1 MSFFKYKGI
10 KALVR
15 ALTNCDSL
23 NEKEKDQMLLHGN
36 MSDNWKT
43 HFFLVDDLNMILEA
57 MNLKPYNSELYFQ
70 RIVIHL
76 GI

>member
-1 MSFFKYKGI
+1 
-10 KALVR
+10 
-15 ALTNCDSL
+15 
-23 NEKEKDQMLLHGN
+23 

-43 HFFLVDDLNMILEA
+43 HFFLVDDLNMVLEA

-76 GI
+76 GIELQLISTKDDPFQKIRRYDKNR